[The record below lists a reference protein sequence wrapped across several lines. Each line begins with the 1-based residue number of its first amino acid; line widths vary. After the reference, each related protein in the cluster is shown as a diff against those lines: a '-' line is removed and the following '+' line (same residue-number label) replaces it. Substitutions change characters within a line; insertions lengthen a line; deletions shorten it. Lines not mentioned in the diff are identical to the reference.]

1 MKKVIFRIFLL
12 ICGFVGSGYFC
23 QTQTKGFR
31 LQEIL
36 SDIPNNPAW
45 DVNPLPAEQQQEV
58 VHKLDQKFRYLG
70 SGNQSH
76 AFLGEDGKTVL
87 KFFRHND
94 LSLMRVLNKFSAE
107 SWLWYLTKKFDP
119 RGVFDSCKLA
129 YVDLQDQT
137 AISFLHIN
145 KTRELF
151 NPVVLVDNSG
161 VSHAVDP
168 DSMEFMVQDYCE
180 LATGRIAARM
190 KSGDVEGA
198 KATIQSLFVAI
209 EDWSRRG
216 VHIENPAL
224 KRNIGFCG
232 DKVIMFDV
240 GSLRKDASA
249 MTPDQIKREV
259 KHVTRALGRWINK
272 KYPELHPCFE
282 QELAKGN

>member
-1 MKKVIFRIFLL
+1 ML
-12 ICGFVGSGYFC
+12 ICGFVGLGYFC
-23 QTQTKGFR
+23 ETQTKGFR

-94 LSLMRVLNKFSAE
+94 LSLMRILNKFSAE

-137 AISFLHIN
+137 AISYLHIN

-161 VSHAVDP
+161 VSHAVDL

-180 LATGRIAARM
+180 LATGRIAMRM

-198 KATIQSLFVAI
+198 KATIQSLFAAI

-240 GSLRKDASA
+240 GSLRKDAA
-249 MTPDQIKREV
+249 EMTPDQINREV

-282 QELAKGN
+282 YELAKGI

>member
-1 MKKVIFRIFLL
+1 MKKIIIRSVLL
-12 ICGFVGSGYFC
+12 AACFVGLSFFC
-23 QTQTKGFR
+23 EAQTKGFR

-45 DVNPLPAEQQQEV
+45 DVDPLPIEQQREV
-58 VHKLDQKFRYLG
+58 VYKLDQKFRYLG

-94 LSLMRVLNKFSAE
+94 LSLMKILNKFSGE
-107 SWLWYLTKKFDP
+107 KWLWYLTTKFDP
-119 RGVFDSCKLA
+119 RAVFDSCRLA

-137 AISFLHIN
+137 AISYLHIN
-145 KTRELF
+145 KTGDLF

-161 VSHAVDP
+161 VSHTVELDQ
-168 DSMEFMVQDYCE
+168 MEFMVQDYCE

-190 KSGDVEGA
+190 KRGDVEGA
-198 KATIQSLFVAI
+198 KATIKMLFAAI
-209 EDWSRRG
+209 EDWSKRG

-240 GSLRKDASA
+240 GSLRKDPSE
-249 MTPDQIKREV
+249 MTPEQIKREV
-259 KHVTRALGRWINK
+259 KHVTRVLGRWIGK

-282 QELAKGN
+282 LELSKS

>member
-1 MKKVIFRIFLL
+1 MKKIIFRIFLL
-12 ICGFVGSGYFC
+12 AACFVGLGYFC
-23 QTQTKGFR
+23 EAQTKGFR

-45 DVNPLPAEQQQEV
+45 DVEPLPAEQQREV

-94 LSLMRVLNKFSAE
+94 LSLMKILNQLSAE
-107 SWLWYLTKKFDP
+107 KWLWYLTKKFDP

-137 AISFLHIN
+137 AISYLHLN
-145 KTRELF
+145 KTGDLF
-151 NPVVLVDNSG
+151 KPAVLVDNSG
-161 VSHAVDP
+161 VSHTVELDG
-168 DSMEFMVQDYCE
+168 MEFMVQDYCE
-180 LATGRIAARM
+180 LATGRIAKRM

-198 KATIQSLFVAI
+198 KATIQSLFAAI
-209 EDWSRRG
+209 EDWSKRG

-240 GSLRKDASA
+240 GSLRKDIST
-249 MTPDQIKREV
+249 MTPEQITREV
-259 KHVTRALGRWINK
+259 KHVTRALGRWIYK
-272 KYPELHPCFE
+272 KHPQLSPCFD
-282 QELAKGN
+282 QELAKS

>member
-1 MKKVIFRIFLL
+1 
-12 ICGFVGSGYFC
+12 
-23 QTQTKGFR
+23 
-31 LQEIL
+31 
-36 SDIPNNPAW
+36 
-45 DVNPLPAEQQQEV
+45 
-58 VHKLDQKFRYLG
+58 
-70 SGNQSH
+70 
-76 AFLGEDGKTVL
+76 
-87 KFFRHND
+87 
-94 LSLMRVLNKFSAE
+94 MRVLNKFSAE
-107 SWLWYLTKKFDP
+107 SWLWRLTKKFDP

-137 AISFLHIN
+137 AISYLHLN

-151 NPVVLVDNSG
+151 KPVVLVDNSG
-161 VSHAVDP
+161 VSHAVDL

-198 KATIQSLFVAI
+198 KATIQSLFAAI

-240 GSLRKDASA
+240 GSLSKDAA
-249 MTPDQIKREV
+249 EMTSDQINREV

-282 QELAKGN
+282 QELAKGI